1 MKNYEQTTK
10 TDCVD
15 GAGWMG
21 IPRGDEGE
29 CDCAGAEAGV
39 RRADPEISQHLDPY
53 VRAIRRIAARA
64 DGQQRSGAHE
74 HGRGAHRAHGHY
86 ANRPADREQ
95 TAAKSADFS
104 ASDGAGAGEATAF
117 CGIVQRWR
125 GALSHSTSVCA

>member
-53 VRAIRRIAARA
+53 VRAIRRIAGRA
-64 DGQQRSGAHE
+64 DGQQRSGAYE
-74 HGRGAHRAHGHY
+74 HGRGADRAHGHY
-86 ANRPADREQ
+86 PDRLADREQ
-95 TAAKSADFS
+95 AIAERAAIP
-104 ASDGAGAGEATAF
+104 ASDGARAGAATALR
-117 CGIVQRWR
+117 GIAERR
-125 GALSHSTSVCA
+125 RRALAHSASVWA